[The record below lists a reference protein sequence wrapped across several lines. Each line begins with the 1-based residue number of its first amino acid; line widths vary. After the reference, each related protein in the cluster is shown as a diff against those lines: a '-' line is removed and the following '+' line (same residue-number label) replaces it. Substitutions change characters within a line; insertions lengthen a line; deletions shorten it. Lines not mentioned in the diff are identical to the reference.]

1 MDPRSE
7 HTGKQDTIQVS
18 VGGCSFVGT
27 LYEISGGNC
36 SLYLSRRQSDFP
48 RLPLDSITWLRRSAD
63 SLGEIYVDQ
72 VECPTLS
79 WVEDFG
85 TGDPHLA
92 SPLVKSRA
100 CRRLREWITVS
111 LPVEYGAGDRLREL
125 GWLVDD
131 FVERFYYFRH
141 WNS

>member
-1 MDPRSE
+1 MDPRSK

-18 VGGCSFVGT
+18 VGGCTFVGSV
-27 LYEISGGNC
+27 YEISSGNC
-36 SLYLSRRQSDFP
+36 SLYLSRRQSDFS

-72 VECPTLS
+72 VESPRLC
-79 WVEDFG
+79 WVEDVR

-92 SPLVKSRA
+92 SPVVKSRA
-100 CRRLREWITVS
+100 RRRIREWIIVS

-125 GWLVDD
+125 FWLIAAFVDRIN
-131 FVERFYYFRH
+131 FHY
-141 WNS
+141 